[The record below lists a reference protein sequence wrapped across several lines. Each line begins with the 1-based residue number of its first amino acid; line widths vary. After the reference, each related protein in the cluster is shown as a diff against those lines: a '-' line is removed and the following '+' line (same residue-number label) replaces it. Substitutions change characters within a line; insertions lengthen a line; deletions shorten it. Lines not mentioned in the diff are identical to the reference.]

1 VQTKPSKTQA
11 RQRRDHG
18 WLFRPGALTIAY
30 LEGPRKPYISP
41 FQLFLISNL
50 LFFAVQSITHDKVF
64 STPLDSHLHGQD
76 WSELARDPVENR
88 LAEKHLH
95 ETAA

>member
-1 VQTKPSKTQA
+1 MAAIETWACVTCGTKVSTSHCPDCGECAIRT
-11 RQRRDHG
+11 RDLG
-18 WLFRPGALTIAY
+18 FR
-30 LEGPRKPYISP
+30 
-41 FQLFLISNL
+41 QLFLISNL

-64 STPLDSHLHGQD
+64 STPLDSHLHGRD
-76 WSELARDPVENR
+76 WSELARDLVENR